1 MQKTCTIKN
10 NMISLYHKTIKQKVM
25 KKLVYLLVVVFAVS
39 MTTTSCGTAKSG
51 CGYQKAQKYNKKQ
64 SKKAHRYHSRNNR
77 GGGVFINF

>member
-1 MQKTCTIKN
+1 MQKTCTIN
-10 NMISLYHKTIKQKVM
+10 FITLSLYHKTIKQRVM

-51 CGYQKAQKYNKKQ
+51 CGFQKAQKYNKKQ